1 MLRRFQTQK
10 EHLAVVVDEF
20 GGTAGIVTLEDVLE
34 ELVGDIWDEYDEAAE
49 SFRKT
54 GEAVW
59 LAAGDERLDEVREQL
74 GLSIDCDAQ
83 TVNGWVSERLDAIP
97 AVGQCFLE
105 GDYRI
110 SVTKTALR
118 RVEEIRIELA
128 EPAGEGTV

>member
-1 MLRRFQTQK
+1 MLLMCICK
-10 EHLAVVVDEF
+10 
-20 GGTAGIVTLEDVLE
+20 
-34 ELVGDIWDEYDEAAE
+34 
-49 SFRKT
+49 
-54 GEAVW
+54 
-59 LAAGDERLDEVREQL
+59 
-74 GLSIDCDAQ
+74 Q